1 MLEIKNLNKKYGS
14 GKVALK
20 SVNLTLPSG
29 QIVGLFGE
37 NGAGKTTLLNLIGRE
52 DSRYTGNMIFDG
64 MDLKAEHAK
73 AMEGIGI
80 ISEDCLFFEDRNG
93 KENAAILGDFYEN
106 YEKERFFSYC
116 KRFQVPLCTSY
127 INLSRGEKIKWQIC
141 FAAARNCRLY
151 MLDEATAG
159 MDPVFRKAFFDLLH
173 EIMAQTKACILM
185 TDHNLHEISRQTDYV
200 AYMENGRLSGW
211 KESMEVE
218 ADVWI

>member
-1 MLEIKNLNKKYGS
+1 M
-14 GKVALK
+14 
-20 SVNLTLPSG
+20 
-29 QIVGLFGE
+29 
-37 NGAGKTTLLNLIGRE
+37 IGRE

-73 AMEGIGI
+73 AMEAIGI

-159 MDPVFRKAFFDLLH
+159 MDPVFRKVFFDLLH